1 MSREWTKEELNTASE
16 IMKQN
21 GEMGFEEFCHALEQ
35 KQPVSFELAERSRKE
50 LVKDISEI
58 LGEKAEYMRMPTC
71 AYRVGGYTI
80 AKDGTLT
87 WEADDDAEVLLRALT
102 ARGWDYA
109 IVIDTAVTEETQP
122 EVKAEPDASAEEN
135 TCGEAEAD
143 TYGFCI
149 ELPDEALPDAARVNL
164 DRLIESKG
172 NLLRK
177 ALGTD
182 TIVYKITDGK
192 IRFLWFHISG
202 SPEEVTAYTQL
213 ITALPMEITDVREIE
228 KKDYSVNKIDL
239 SGLKILMAEDNDLNA
254 EIAIVQLEELGIKI
268 TRAAD
273 GEEAVRIFKENP
285 QGRFGLILMDVMM
298 PKMNGYEATRAIRHL
313 DDCPDGRKIPIIAM
327 TANAFAEDVQASLDA
342 GMNGH
347 ISKPIVMDEVI
358 KTITRNLN

>member
-1 MSREWTKEELNTASE
+1 MSRDWTREELNAASE
-16 IMKQN
+16 MMKQN
-21 GEMGFEEFCHALEQ
+21 SHMGFEEFCQALAQ
-35 KQPVSFELAERSRKE
+35 NQPVSFELAERSRKE

-192 IRFLWFHISG
+192 IRFLWFHISS

-213 ITALPMEITDVREIE
+213 ITALVEMAKNSKRITARERTVENE
-228 KKDYSVNKIDL
+228 KYAFRCFLLRLGFIGAEYKQTCKTL
-239 SGLKILMAEDNDLNA
+239 LKNFEGSSAFRTQE
-254 EIAIVQLEELGIKI
+254 
-268 TRAAD
+268 AAD
-273 GEEAVRIFKENP
+273 KYRAKQEGKKEDENRSEE
-285 QGRFGLILMDVMM
+285 
-298 PKMNGYEATRAIRHL
+298 
-313 DDCPDGRKIPIIAM
+313 
-327 TANAFAEDVQASLDA
+327 DA
-342 GMNGH
+342 ACL
-347 ISKPIVMDEVI
+347 E
-358 KTITRNLN
+358 

>member
-1 MSREWTKEELNTASE
+1 MSRDWTREELNAASE
-16 IMKQN
+16 MMKQN
-21 GEMGFEEFCHALEQ
+21 SHMGFEEFCQALAQ
-35 KQPVSFELAERSRKE
+35 NQPVSFELAERSRKE

-192 IRFLWFHISG
+192 IRFLWFHISS

-213 ITALPMEITDVREIE
+213 ITALVEMAKNSKRITAKERTVENE
-228 KKDYSVNKIDL
+228 KYAFRCFLLRLGFIGAEYKQTCKTL
-239 SGLKILMAEDNDLNA
+239 LKNFEGSSAFRTQE
-254 EIAIVQLEELGIKI
+254 
-268 TRAAD
+268 AAD
-273 GEEAVRIFKENP
+273 KYRAKQEGKKEDENRSEE
-285 QGRFGLILMDVMM
+285 
-298 PKMNGYEATRAIRHL
+298 
-313 DDCPDGRKIPIIAM
+313 
-327 TANAFAEDVQASLDA
+327 DA
-342 GMNGH
+342 ACL
-347 ISKPIVMDEVI
+347 E
-358 KTITRNLN
+358 

>member
-1 MSREWTKEELNTASE
+1 MSRDWTREELNAASE
-16 IMKQN
+16 MMKQN
-21 GEMGFEEFCHALEQ
+21 SHMGFEEFCQALAQ
-35 KQPVSFELAERSRKE
+35 NQPVSFELAERSRKE

-87 WEADDDAEVLLRALT
+87 SEADDDAEVLLRALT

-192 IRFLWFHISG
+192 IRFLWFHISS

-213 ITALPMEITDVREIE
+213 ITALVEMAKNSKRITAKERTVENE
-228 KKDYSVNKIDL
+228 KYAFRCFLLRLGFIGAEYKQTCKTL
-239 SGLKILMAEDNDLNA
+239 LKNFEGSSAFRTQE
-254 EIAIVQLEELGIKI
+254 
-268 TRAAD
+268 AAD
-273 GEEAVRIFKENP
+273 KYRAKQEGKKEDENRSEE
-285 QGRFGLILMDVMM
+285 
-298 PKMNGYEATRAIRHL
+298 
-313 DDCPDGRKIPIIAM
+313 
-327 TANAFAEDVQASLDA
+327 DA
-342 GMNGH
+342 ACL
-347 ISKPIVMDEVI
+347 E
-358 KTITRNLN
+358 

>member
-1 MSREWTKEELNTASE
+1 MSRDWTREELNAASE
-16 IMKQN
+16 MMKQN
-21 GEMGFEEFCHALEQ
+21 SHMGFEEFCQALAQ
-35 KQPVSFELAERSRKE
+35 NQPVSFELAERSRKE

-58 LGEKAEYMRMPTC
+58 LGKKAEYMRMPTC

-192 IRFLWFHISG
+192 IRFLWFHISS

-213 ITALPMEITDVREIE
+213 ITALVEMAKNSKRITAKERTVENE
-228 KKDYSVNKIDL
+228 KYAFRCFLLRLGFIGAEYKQTCKTL
-239 SGLKILMAEDNDLNA
+239 LKNFEGSSAFRTQE
-254 EIAIVQLEELGIKI
+254 
-268 TRAAD
+268 AAD
-273 GEEAVRIFKENP
+273 KYRAKQEGKKEDENSSEE
-285 QGRFGLILMDVMM
+285 
-298 PKMNGYEATRAIRHL
+298 
-313 DDCPDGRKIPIIAM
+313 
-327 TANAFAEDVQASLDA
+327 DA
-342 GMNGH
+342 ACL
-347 ISKPIVMDEVI
+347 E
-358 KTITRNLN
+358 

>member
-1 MSREWTKEELNTASE
+1 MSRDWTREELNAASE
-16 IMKQN
+16 MMKQN
-21 GEMGFEEFCHALEQ
+21 SHMGFEEFCQALAQ
-35 KQPVSFELAERSRKE
+35 NQPVSFELAERSRKE

-213 ITALPMEITDVREIE
+213 ITALVEMAKNSKRITAKERTVENE
-228 KKDYSVNKIDL
+228 KYAFRCFLLRLGFIGAEYKQTCKTL
-239 SGLKILMAEDNDLNA
+239 LKNFEGSSAFRTQE
-254 EIAIVQLEELGIKI
+254 
-268 TRAAD
+268 AAD
-273 GEEAVRIFKENP
+273 KYRAKQEGKKEDENRSEE
-285 QGRFGLILMDVMM
+285 
-298 PKMNGYEATRAIRHL
+298 
-313 DDCPDGRKIPIIAM
+313 
-327 TANAFAEDVQASLDA
+327 DA
-342 GMNGH
+342 ACL
-347 ISKPIVMDEVI
+347 E
-358 KTITRNLN
+358 